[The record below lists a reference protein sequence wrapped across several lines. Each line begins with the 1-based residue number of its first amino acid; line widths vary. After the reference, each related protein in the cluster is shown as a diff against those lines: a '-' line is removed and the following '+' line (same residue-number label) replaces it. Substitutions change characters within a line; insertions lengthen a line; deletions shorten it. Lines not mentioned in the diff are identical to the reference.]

1 MQGGRK
7 VVQFGQVRLG
17 QLGYQ
22 LISLPGQLHPDYARV
37 GSIGP
42 AAHEASGL
50 RTVHELHHAV
60 MAEQQVA
67 GELADSGRDLG
78 RMTLDSNQQLVLD
91 MGQADRAGL
100 VFAPSL
106 KAAQADAEG
115 EEVLEILAGWLGQRC
130 LSDRELRGRRMRP
143 GLMLRTAGVAGQHDR
158 HDGRHR
164 ATLGGRGGRRT
175 RSTVSA
181 GRESMLIVP
190 PCRSTTMR
198 WAMSRPSP
206 VPFPT
211 SLVV

>member
-42 AAHEASGL
+42 AAHEASRL

-67 GELADSGRDLG
+67 GELADGRLDLA
-78 RMTLDSNQQLVLD
+78 RMTLDRDQQLVLD
-91 MGQADRAGL
+91 MSQAYRACL

-115 EEVLEILAGWLGQRC
+115 EEVLEILAGWIGQRC
-130 LSDRELRGRRMRP
+130 VSDRDL
-143 GLMLRTAGVAGQHDR
+143 
-158 HDGRHR
+158 
-164 ATLGGRGGRRT
+164 
-175 RSTVSA
+175 
-181 GRESMLIVP
+181 
-190 PCRSTTMR
+190 PCR
-198 WAMSRPSP
+198 AGAARPDA
-206 VPFPT
+206 T
-211 SLVV
+211 GR